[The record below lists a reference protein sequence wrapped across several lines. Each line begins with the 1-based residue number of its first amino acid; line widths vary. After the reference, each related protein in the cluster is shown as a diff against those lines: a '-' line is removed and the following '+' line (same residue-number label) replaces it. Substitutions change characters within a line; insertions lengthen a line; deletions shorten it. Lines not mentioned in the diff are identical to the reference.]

1 MYVCKCIPL
10 NARLTLRSSRRTS
23 WYKPEQTPGSV
34 LGEVSASME
43 ECRAEAVALFC
54 KLAHWKTSEFGTDF
68 FQVAG
73 NEEVL
78 EIFGVSD

>member
-1 MYVCKCIPL
+1 
-10 NARLTLRSSRRTS
+10 
-23 WYKPEQTPGSV
+23 
-34 LGEVSASME
+34 ME

-73 NEEVL
+73 NQEVL